1 LKGSLELG
9 TKKFSVQRLELEALQ
24 EVKISLEAERN
35 KIQSENLVL
44 TKEVNESKQELQK
57 ETEQKRDLQ
66 VVTLCKSKKNRT
78 C

>member
-1 LKGSLELG
+1 MKGSLELG